1 MVFAIEPVLRVPEEK
16 LYIRLEDMIL
26 ETETGAENLSGFIP
40 VEIDEIEKLMRE
52 EGILQ
57 KYPRAPERIGKR

>member
-1 MVFAIEPVLRVPEEK
+1 
-16 LYIRLEDMIL
+16 MIL